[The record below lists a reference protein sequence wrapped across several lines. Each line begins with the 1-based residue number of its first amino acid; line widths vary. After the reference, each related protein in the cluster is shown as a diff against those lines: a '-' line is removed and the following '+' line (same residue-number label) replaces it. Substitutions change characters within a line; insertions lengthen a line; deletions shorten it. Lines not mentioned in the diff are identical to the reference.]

1 MFKRLGSTKP
11 KAAAAPPM
19 PGRFSKV
26 VSPRGGSVHRAA
38 ACKQGMIQKRS
49 KTLKTWSKLHCML
62 KINGVRA
69 RMEYT
74 KASAAPSKSGR
85 AAWKGFE
92 IDQVESVV
100 RPKGMTDVQFNVI
113 LAPPSDPASTMVRST
128 AKQAK
133 GETMVFKGLNALDTT
148 EWIAAIES
156 CMNMDHA
163 VIFMKAKLELNHR
176 KRMMQAFFNECHR
189 NWEATAA
196 ARDAAKRWGERYQER
211 RVRAAVSH
219 CFDAWCELMQHAA
232 EKRSENRFAVRLV
245 NAAMDRHSSAR
256 SESTRH
262 AFDKWLE
269 VVRGDAGAIDNAART
284 ALETRLAKM
293 LAASARRVKEL
304 EAQQSNLTSQ
314 LEESRSTQTVAERV
328 AAVAE
333 AVAKR
338 MRDPTRLP
346 LPEGY
351 SPPTL
356 AQSTIDLDGI
366 EASVAAM
373 MHQFEGM
380 ETAAT
385 TLTKWQTTLAAGH
398 EMLQHAASVL
408 SPGADHSL
416 GSPPR
421 PPRDESVYSS
431 YAPYSPPAAPYSPP
445 AAKLSPTLPLLGSPA
460 ATAASP
466 PTRSFDLPA
475 SPVVEETA
483 TGACFF
489 LFAEHWVA
497 DGPRR
502 LRAVATTWLKRRPEM
517 SALLAAEERL
527 PVLDGQTIP
536 FIGGPLSAN
545 DFTHWRVELDFA
557 KCVPPFYERFSAS
570 PSKSPRFAALQPAA
584 PSRVEEATKRNL
596 FDPQNAANQW
606 VETAE
611 TSAHRAFQLAKTI
624 DMARETAD
632 F

>member
-1 MFKRLGSTKP
+1 
-11 KAAAAPPM
+11 
-19 PGRFSKV
+19 
-26 VSPRGGSVHRAA
+26 
-38 ACKQGMIQKRS
+38 MIQKRS

-113 LAPPSDPASTMVRST
+113 LSPPSDASSAMVRSKRKVAT
-128 AKQAK
+128 

-163 VIFMKAKLELNHR
+163 VIFMKAKLETNHR

-189 NWEATAA
+189 NWEETAA

-211 RVRAAVSH
+211 RVRAAVNH
-219 CFDAWCELMQHAA
+219 CFDAWCELLQHAA
-232 EKRSENRFAVRLV
+232 EKRSENRFAVRLI
-245 NAAMDRHSSAR
+245 NAAMDRHTSSR
-256 SESTRH
+256 NESTRR

-304 EAQQSNLTSQ
+304 EAQQNKLASQ
-314 LEESRSTQTVAERV
+314 LEQSRSTQTAAERV
-328 AAVAE
+328 AAEAE
-333 AVAKR
+333 AVATR

-351 SPPTL
+351 SPPKL
-356 AQSTIDLDGI
+356 AQSTVDLDGI

-408 SPGADHSL
+408 SPGADHRL

-421 PPRDESVYSS
+421 PPRDESAYSS
-431 YAPYSPPAAPYSPP
+431 YASYSPPAASYTPP
-445 AAKLSPTLPLLGSPA
+445 AASYSPSAAKVSPSLPLLGSPA
-460 ATAASP
+460 ATTASP

-475 SPVVEETA
+475 TPVVEETA

-527 PVLDGQTIP
+527 PVLDGQTIT
-536 FIGGPLSAN
+536 FIGEPLSAN

-570 PSKSPRFAALQPAA
+570 PSKSPGSAAFQPAA
-584 PSRVEEATKRNL
+584 PRVEEATKRNL
-596 FDPQNAANQW
+596 FDPQSAANQW

-624 DMARETAD
+624 DVARETAD

>member
-1 MFKRLGSTKP
+1 
-11 KAAAAPPM
+11 M

-527 PVLDGQTIP
+527 PVLDGQTIT
-536 FIGGPLSAN
+536 FIGEPLSAN